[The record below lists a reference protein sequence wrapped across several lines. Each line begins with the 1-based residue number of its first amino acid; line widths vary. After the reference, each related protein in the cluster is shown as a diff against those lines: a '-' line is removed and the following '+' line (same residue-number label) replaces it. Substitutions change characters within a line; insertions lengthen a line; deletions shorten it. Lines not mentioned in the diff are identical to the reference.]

1 MDRAWFSLIILSGCL
16 AGCAS
21 SVPSSLPQTASRSDA
36 ALRGKILV
44 VRQVSGGQ
52 ALGAVMQALGQG
64 DVASSSS
71 ANEIIIQLP
80 DGSVKT
86 LIPSPSSPPQRF
98 FVGEEVFIQDS
109 PELQL
114 AAH

>member
-1 MDRAWFSLIILSGCL
+1 MSGS
-16 AGCAS
+16 G
-21 SVPSSLPQTASRSDA
+21 A

-64 DVASSSS
+64 DVGSSSS
-71 ANEIIIQLP
+71 ADEIIVQLP

-86 LIPSPSSPPQRF
+86 LIPPPSSPPQRF
-98 FVGEEVFIQDS
+98 FVGEEVFIHDS